1 MEIWVIKNI
10 IDEVKNL
17 GGRLKGSLMNITK
30 GQIRELEDWIEE
42 FPPER

>member
-1 MEIWVIKNI
+1 MIVKNI

-17 GGRLKGSLMNITK
+17 RGGLKGSLMNITK

-42 FPPER
+42 FPPKR

>member
-42 FPPER
+42 FLPKR